1 MASTANAPQTAQST
15 AKSKIGYFVQL
26 GGIVAFAVGVI
37 LSAHHIATGAA
48 FVGGAAAF
56 YVGQKIRSLA

>member
-15 AKSKIGYFVQL
+15 SKSKIGYFVQI
-26 GGIVAFAVGVI
+26 GGIVAFAAGVI
-37 LSAHHIATGAA
+37 LSAHHVAIGAA

-56 YVGQKIRSLA
+56 YVGQKIRSFA